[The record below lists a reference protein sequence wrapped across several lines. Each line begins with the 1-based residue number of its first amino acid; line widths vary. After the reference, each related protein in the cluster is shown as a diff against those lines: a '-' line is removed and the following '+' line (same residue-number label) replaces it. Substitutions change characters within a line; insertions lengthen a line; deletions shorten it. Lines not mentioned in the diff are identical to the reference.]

1 MSQAMDAFTIA
12 CETCGS
18 RLKVR
23 SRKAIGQLVNC
34 PKCGSMVLI
43 PAPAEGS
50 TAPAP
55 AETKAGQ
62 ASGRAKPLPAASGTD
77 FATPDLSAPTAS
89 HGSTPDAASA
99 DGIPLPAEKPA
110 IPVWKVLA
118 LVGTSLALLLSA
130 GLYWA
135 FTAFAPSDP
144 PIEIVENPDSPEP
157 TPTEPTEPVE
167 PASPDVEPTEDN
179 PPAVVPEVQPVVRP
193 EMPEVEPPPA
203 NPPPQVAEAQPNP
216 PPQDKPDLGAPL
228 PPVQNRLFGD
238 NIFAGVPGDM
248 AATERPKQRP
258 ILSLRKPAVE
268 VVPEAMPAATPEKP
282 PLDIAAR
289 LADPIPE
296 LVINDAPLNGLVDFL
311 SRASTIPMTFDL
323 ASLTDAGVTPAD
335 VVSLRSENSTVGEV
349 LDEALQQHGL
359 AFFES
364 EGRIVIASLS
374 AREGFLR
381 EERYDVADLVQ
392 AAGVVDPNAELERLT
407 AWVKQLAG
415 PTSWKND
422 PETSLN
428 VAGNTFVVEQ
438 HIGTHADIAEL
449 LARLR
454 IARRLNVSPE
464 IAARW
469 PSETRVSRGLA
480 SLARPVTANFQD
492 EPLRKILAYLERKGD
507 VILLV
512 DGVALASTGLSA
524 ESKAT
529 LSARQ
534 EEPLDTALS
543 RLLESLNLV
552 LRTRDART
560 FEITTAEANGKRF
573 DLETYNIND
582 LAPDAASAEQLL
594 ARLKQQVEP
603 ATWTGGEAAAIYDP
617 VGRVY
622 IVRQTQPVQVQIE
635 NWLAA
640 FRTPTDVEKPA
651 DGARPAAAARP

>member
-1 MSQAMDAFTIA
+1 MDAFTIA

-43 PAPAEGS
+43 PAPAEGE
-50 TAPAP
+50 PAP
-55 AETKAGQ
+55 ATSDVKSGKAG
-62 ASGRAKPLPAASGTD
+62 GRAKPVAPASGTD
-77 FATPDLSAPTAS
+77 FATPDLSAPA
-89 HGSTPDAASA
+89 GSPGTSGDFAHP
-99 DGIPLPAEKPA
+99 DGITAPVERPAV
-110 IPVWKVLA
+110 PVWKVLA

-144 PIEIVENPDSPEP
+144 PIEIVENPAPPKPKPE
-157 TPTEPTEPVE
+157 EPADAVE
-167 PASPDVEPTEDN
+167 PASPEAEPTEDK
-179 PPAVVPEVQPVVRP
+179 PPPTVPEVQPVVRP
-193 EMPEVEPPPA
+193 EMPEAAPPPV
-203 NPPPQVAEAQPNP
+203 NPPPEVVEAQPNP
-216 PPQDKPDLGAPL
+216 QPQGDSDLGAPL
-228 PPVQNRLFGD
+228 PPVRNRLFGD

-248 AATERPKQRP
+248 AATEQPKRRP
-258 ILSLRKPAVE
+258 ILSLRKPAAE
-268 VVPEAMPAATPEKP
+268 IVPEAMPAAVPEKP

-296 LVINDAPLNGLVDFL
+296 LVINDTPLNGLVDFL

-392 AAGVVDPNAELERLT
+392 AAGVIEPKAELERLT
-407 AWVKQLAG
+407 AWIKQLAG
-415 PTSWKND
+415 PTSWKTD
-422 PETSLN
+422 PETSLT
-428 VAGNTFVVEQ
+428 VDGSTLVVEQ

-454 IARRLNVSPE
+454 MARRLNVPAE
-464 IAARW
+464 TAARW

-512 DGVALASTGLSA
+512 DGVALSAVGLSA
-524 ESKAT
+524 DSKAT

-534 EEPLDTALS
+534 EEPLDTTLA
-543 RLLESLNLV
+543 RLLESLSLV
-552 LRTRDART
+552 LRTRDAKT
-560 FEITTAEANGKRF
+560 FEITTAEANAKRF
-573 DLETYNIND
+573 DLETYSIND
-582 LAPDAASAEQLL
+582 LAPDAAAAEQLL
-594 ARLKQQVEP
+594 SRLKQQVEP
-603 ATWTGGEAAAIYDP
+603 ASWTSGEAAAIYDP
-617 VGRVY
+617 VGRVFL
-622 IVRQTQPVQVQIE
+622 VRQTQPVQVQIE

-640 FRTPTDVEKPA
+640 FRTPTEVEKPA
-651 DGARPAAAARP
+651 AAAVPAAAARP